1 MENVE
6 NDIDFECAETSESM
20 LDVSDISLCGRV
32 TNAPN
37 YSCSG
42 VIPQIIDVTT
52 PNISFGDES
61 NTTFQQNISLCG
73 SNSSNNEEESQTSQ
87 SNQNQSSET
96 DNQQKI
102 F

>member
-6 NDIDFECAETSESM
+6 NDIDFECAEISESM
-20 LDVSDISLCGRV
+20 LDVSDIALCGRV

-73 SNSSNNEEESQTSQ
+73 SNSSNNEK
-87 SNQNQSSET
+87 NHKPLNLIKINLLKPI
-96 DNQQKI
+96 NQQTI